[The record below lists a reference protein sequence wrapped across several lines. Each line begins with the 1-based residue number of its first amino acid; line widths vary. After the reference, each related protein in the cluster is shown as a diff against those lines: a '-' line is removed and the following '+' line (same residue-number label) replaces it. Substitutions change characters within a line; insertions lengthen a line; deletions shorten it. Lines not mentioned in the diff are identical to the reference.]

1 MHGDETEDTTI
12 YKVVVND
19 EEQYS
24 LWLAARENARGWRDE
39 GMTGTRAACL
49 AHIDEIW
56 VDMRPL
62 SLRRSMQG
70 ATHDS

>member
-1 MHGDETEDTTI
+1 MHSDEAEDTTI

-24 LWLAARENARGWRDE
+24 LWLAGRENARGWRDE
-39 GMTGTRAACL
+39 GMTGTRAVCL